1 MTVPGMFNLKLFDHL
16 HLTFAHVTRG
26 ARAHA
31 ESAMR
36 LSRRALH
43 FRIVEVLVL
52 GGAVAASLAAA
63 LGAGRWSGIL
73 TAVLAS
79 LALAVYVAWLAS
91 NLEPRIDAHRWC
103 AERLWLFGERYRA
116 LLADMDDGAMSVE
129 AARDRRD
136 RLTQELQGVY
146 EHAPLLEPRVYE
158 HTRAERA
165 SVPNETPSAG
175 QTAAFESA
183 PLPAAQPTAP
193 FIRGT
198 SP

>member
-31 ESAMR
+31 ESALR
-36 LSRRALH
+36 LSRRQVY

-79 LALAVYVAWLAS
+79 LSLAVYVAWLAS

-103 AERLWLFGERYRA
+103 SERLWLFGERYRA

-136 RLTQELQGVY
+136 RFMQELQGVY
-146 EHAPLLEPRVYE
+146 EHAPILEPQMYE
-158 HTRAERA
+158 HTRAEMA
-165 SVPNETPSAG
+165 SLPNDTLSAEQTVGLESTPH
-175 QTAAFESA
+175 
-183 PLPAAQPTAP
+183 
-193 FIRGT
+193 
-198 SP
+198 